1 MSFQLINHVRN
12 LFLWTDYDEFLVP
25 NVCLHVYSF
34 LIPMCKPC
42 AIHVQI
48 MCKPTCANLVCCR
61 WDSFTVACTPELPA
75 EAILPVAS
83 AGGLICYTSWLH
95 PGYYWI
101 SNPVTGFSE
110 LVTPDLRSPCLW
122 GMGRLHELIVHEH
135 SPFTYTLI
143 VVGVFQYPTPHSR
156 SPLDGYGTLVYTSTT
171 GRWETVRGPH
181 LRRYLGHHPSV
192 RQGRYS
198 SHNNNNIATVE
209 YGPRLRSVV
218 CGQYFMVIADRDEY
232 IHTFDW
238 RECAWRLDF
247 KPDLVRDLC
256 APQLVTYLRRPVKLE
271 SIARDTITIS
281 QLGVEHVLTRRIRFV
296 WIHVVTLTDP
306 RFECF
311 YTHMQYW
318 ASYSL
323 GGGRGGA
330 APPHHDWQPDS
341 TFSCFVHGERIF
353 VVGRNGRNIGY
364 YHLVEK
370 KWIWMP
376 PFPGSYGLLPGE
388 HQVEVQVFPFSPSF
402 TRKVGVLRRREPINT
417 NQAPLLLRR
426 TSITLH

>member
-1 MSFQLINHVRN
+1 
-12 LFLWTDYDEFLVP
+12 
-25 NVCLHVYSF
+25 
-34 LIPMCKPC
+34 MCKPC

-198 SHNNNNIATVE
+198 SHNNNNNNNIATVE

-330 APPHHDWQPDS
+330 VPPHHDWQPDS

-388 HQVEVQVFPFSPSF
+388 HQVEVQGFPFSPSF

>member
-1 MSFQLINHVRN
+1 M
-12 LFLWTDYDEFLVP
+12 Y
-25 NVCLHVYSF
+25 
-34 LIPMCKPC
+34 
-42 AIHVQI
+42 
-48 MCKPTCANLVCCR
+48 KPTCANFVCCR
-61 WDSFTVACTPELPA
+61 WDSFTVASTPELPA

-110 LVTPDLRSPCLW
+110 LVTPDRRSPCLW
-122 GMGRLHELIVHEH
+122 GMGRLHELIIHEH

-143 VVGVFQYPTPHSR
+143 VVGVFQYPTPQSR

-181 LRRYLGHHPSV
+181 LRRYLGHRPHV

-198 SHNNNNIATVE
+198 SHNNNNNNNIATVE

-238 RECAWRLDF
+238 RECTWRLDF
-247 KPDLVRDLC
+247 KPDLTRELF
-256 APQLVTYLRRPVKLE
+256 APQLVTHLRRPVKLE

-281 QLGVEHVLTRRIRFV
+281 QLGVEIVLTRRIRFV

-323 GGGRGGA
+323 GGGSGGA

-376 PFPGSYGLLPGE
+376 PFPDSYGLLPGE
-388 HQVEVQVFPFSPSF
+388 HQVEVQGFPFSPSF